1 MVEKLADL
9 ARPRRSVATGQTA
22 DNFAGTSRDGVADA
36 GGTVLLA
43 GARGGA
49 TARLKAPPR
58 ARPRLHRGPGV
69 HVDMAAERLL
79 PHEGRK
85 MPEGQG
91 LGLVPPEVLLSPLGP
106 APQPRPS
113 RSALR
118 SPLRRKLDAVLTL
131 KKFCR
136 LSEHVWRGHSELRGY
151 KLMMDTDIHHGNE

>member
-9 ARPRRSVATGQTA
+9 ARPRRSVATRQTA
-22 DNFAGTSRDGVADA
+22 DNFAGTGRDGVANA

-58 ARPRLHRGPGV
+58 ARPRLYRGPGV

-91 LGLVPPEVLLSPLGP
+91 LGLVPPEVLLSP
-106 APQPRPS
+106 ADPRPNPGPPAVPS
-113 RSALR
+113 GAL
-118 SPLRRKLDAVLTL
+118 SGESLTPCSL
-131 KKFCR
+131 
-136 LSEHVWRGHSELRGY
+136 
-151 KLMMDTDIHHGNE
+151 